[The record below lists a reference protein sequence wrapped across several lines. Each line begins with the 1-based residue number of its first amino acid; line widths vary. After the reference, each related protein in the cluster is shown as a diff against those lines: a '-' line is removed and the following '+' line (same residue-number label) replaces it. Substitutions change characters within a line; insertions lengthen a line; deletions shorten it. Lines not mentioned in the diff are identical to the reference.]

1 MSKVSSKQQLFEL
14 IQKHQDKIFSFGV
27 IKVGVFGSFARN
39 ELNDQSDVDFFME
52 FEIEK
57 KTLKNFIG
65 LKNFLEEI
73 LQRKV
78 EIVTPESLNKFIGK
92 YILKEVDYVA
102 FAA

>member
-1 MSKVSSKQQLFEL
+1 MNKVSSKQELFQI
-14 IQKHQDKIFSFGV
+14 IQAHQNEILSFGV
-27 IKVGVFGSFARN
+27 KKVGVFGSFARN
-39 ELNDQSDVDFFME
+39 EVTEQSDVDFFIE

-65 LKNFLEEI
+65 LKSFLETM
-73 LQRKV
+73 LHRKV